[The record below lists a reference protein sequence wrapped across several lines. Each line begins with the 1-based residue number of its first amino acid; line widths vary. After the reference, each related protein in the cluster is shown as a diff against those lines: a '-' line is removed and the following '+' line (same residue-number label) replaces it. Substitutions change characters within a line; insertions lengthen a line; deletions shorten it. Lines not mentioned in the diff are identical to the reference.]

1 MAILEFPP
9 VDRADEHGLLAVGGD
24 LEPESLLLA
33 YRSGIFPWPVEGY
46 KPITWFAPPERA
58 LLFLDEVHVPRSLE
72 KIRRKKLYT
81 YELDRN
87 FAEVIQGCSE
97 ARKIATWI
105 RPDMARAYQALF
117 DRGHAHSVETHLDGK
132 LVGGLYGV
140 SIGGMFAG
148 ESMFHREPNASK
160 LALLHLIELL
170 RDRGAKWIDCQMLT
184 PTLEQFGAREV
195 KREEYMEL
203 LAAAVNRPPI
213 F

>member
-46 KPITWFAPPERA
+46 GPITWFAPPRRA
-58 LLFLDEVHVPRSLE
+58 LLFLDELHTPRSLA
-72 KIRRKKLYT
+72 KARRKASFT
-81 YELDRN
+81 YDLDRN
-87 FAEVIQGCSE
+87 FGEVIRGCSE
-97 ARKIATWI
+97 ARKISTWI

-117 DRGHAHSVETHLDGK
+117 DRGYAHSVEAHVEGTV
-132 LVGGLYGV
+132 VGGLYGV
-140 SIGGMFAG
+140 SIGAMFAG
-148 ESMFHREPNASK
+148 ESMFYRKPNASK
-160 LALLHLIELL
+160 LALLHLVELL
-170 RDRGAKWIDCQMLT
+170 RTRGAEWIDCQMLT

-195 KREEYMEL
+195 SREEFMEL
-203 LAAAVNRPPI
+203 LADAVNRPPI